1 MESGNPGEEFPDY
14 RTFRK
19 VYNRLPVER
28 ITHPAYTTKI
38 ERTVTPEMQR
48 QLDRNRKNFDQ
59 VVQRFKRAE
68 SRVTNKEKPRA

>member
-1 MESGNPGEEFPDY
+1 
-14 RTFRK
+14 
-19 VYNRLPVER
+19 
-28 ITHPAYTTKI
+28 
-38 ERTVTPEMQR
+38 MQR